1 MSKKASTNLCTGPSL
16 RIGVL
21 GGGQLG
27 RMMIQAAI
35 DLDMR
40 VEVMDP
46 AADAPCSTLT
56 HRFVCGDLND
66 ADAVYAF
73 GKDLDVIT
81 IEIEN
86 VSVEGLKRLE
96 KNGVRVVP
104 TPEHIELIQDK
115 GIQKQ
120 FFVDHDIPTSEFKLV
135 EEGGDVSVL
144 GFPIVQKLRKGGY
157 DGRGVQF
164 LINET
169 QASLKR
175 FTEKSLVEGA
185 VDIEK
190 ELSVVVARN
199 EAGEIVSYPV
209 VEAIFDPET
218 NLVTSLIAPAEID
231 EATEKTSIKLALKV
245 AESMKFE
252 GLMAVELF
260 LSRDGDILVN
270 EVAPR
275 THNSGHHTIEANRTS
290 QFAQHLRAVA
300 GHPLG
305 SVAKLHNAA
314 GMINL
319 LGAEGSTGAPVY
331 EGLKEAI
338 DMEGVS
344 PHLYGKSIV
353 KPHRKMGHVT
363 VTGDNMEEVKAKLL
377 NLQNNMRVS
386 GDQNTAT

>member
-1 MSKKASTNLCTGPSL
+1 MSKKPSTNLCTGPSL

-40 VEVMDP
+40 VEVMDSS
-46 AADAPCSTLT
+46 ADAPCSTLT

-66 ADAVYAF
+66 ADAVFEF
-73 GKDLDVIT
+73 GKELDVIT

-86 VSVEGLKRLE
+86 VSVEGLKKLE
-96 KNGVRVVP
+96 KHGVRVVP
-104 TPEHIELIQDK
+104 KPAHIELIQDK
-115 GIQKQ
+115 GVQKQ
-120 FFVDHDIPTSEFKLV
+120 FFIDNGIPTSDFKLV
-135 EEGGDVSVL
+135 DEGGDVSIL

-164 LINET
+164 LRNEN
-169 QASLKR
+169 QALSKR
-175 FTEKSLVEGA
+175 FSEKSLVEVA

-199 EAGEIVSYPV
+199 SDGEIAAYPV
-209 VEAIFDPET
+209 VEAVFDPES
-218 NLVTSLIAPAEID
+218 NLVTSLLAPAEID
-231 EATEKTSIKLALKV
+231 SSIEKTSIDLALKV
-245 AESMKFE
+245 VESMEFE

-260 LSRDGDILVN
+260 LSTDGEILVN

-319 LGAEGSTGAPVY
+319 LGAEDSAGAPVY
-331 EGLKEAI
+331 EGLSEAI
-338 DMEGVS
+338 DLEGVN
-344 PHLYGKSIV
+344 PHLYGKSQV

-363 VTGDNMEEVKAKLL
+363 VTGKSMQAVKDTLF
-377 NLQNNMRVS
+377 NLQNNLRVT
-386 GDQNTAT
+386 GDE